1 MINFPPHP
9 NTKADACRLRSNASS
24 PPRLSDE
31 PRRALQWPQGRRC
44 PVARLWLARGRPTP
58 RHAGMPLVDM
68 RGQPPAAL
76 WLLYTQDDGNMDP
89 ETQAHPLPG
98 QVSQQ
103 TSLRHSHSAS
113 SSDRLGVLALPL
125 CSLRHLPLLHPLLL
139 ALPQHSHTGHK
150 PLPPLR
156 HLLNTGSLLLFFLR
170 ACFLPPSEE
179 GDFQLLT
186 I

>member
-1 MINFPPHP
+1 MSPAGHCSGPTAGAAQWPGRGWHVAAPHHA
-9 NTKADACRLRSNASS
+9 TRGC
-24 PPRLSDE
+24 
-31 PRRALQWPQGRRC
+31 LQWTC
-44 PVARLWLARGRPTP
+44 
-58 RHAGMPLVDM
+58 AGAISV
-68 RGQPPAAL
+68 PPAAL
-76 WLLYTQDDGNMDP
+76 WLLYTQDDGNVDP

-113 SSDRLGVLALPL
+113 SSDRLGVPALPL

-139 ALPQHSHTGHK
+139 ALPHHSHTSHK

-156 HLLNTGSLLLFFLR
+156 HRPNTGSLLLFFLR
-170 ACFLPPSEE
+170 ACFLPSSEE

-186 I
+186 V